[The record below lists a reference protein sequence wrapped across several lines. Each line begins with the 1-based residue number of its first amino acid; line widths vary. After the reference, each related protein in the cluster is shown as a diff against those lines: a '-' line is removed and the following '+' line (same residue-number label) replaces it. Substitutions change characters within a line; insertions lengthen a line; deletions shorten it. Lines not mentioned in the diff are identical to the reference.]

1 MTFVLDDDHL
11 DFQRETRRFART
23 ELLEGY
29 HARAG
34 STQF

>member
-23 ELLEGY
+23 
-29 HARAG
+29 
-34 STQF
+34 